1 MNNNET
7 RKINRRIER
16 NKDAE
21 IARCVNCKT
30 TRQEFNRMVIEQ
42 ADLVNYGQYHYVCC
56 ENGGQQ

>member
-1 MNNNET
+1 MNN
-7 RKINRRIER
+7 KINRRIER

-21 IARCVNCKT
+21 IARCANCKT